1 MPKLQILHFN
11 DVYHLAPHK
20 REPVGGAARFA
31 TVIKEFRESY
41 GVESSC
47 VFFSGDAFNPSVE
60 SSVSKGAHMVPA
72 LNAFGID
79 AACLGNHD
87 FDFGVPTLKRLVAMS
102 NFPWLLSNVV
112 DSETDG
118 PVAGKKFVILEKNG
132 LKLGIVGLVEKDWLE
147 TIPNLPPNLKHK
159 DYVSAGKELIAQL
172 RDPNG
177 PHAVDLI
184 IALTHCRLPN
194 DIILANQCKD
204 DIDLILG
211 GHDHF
216 FYIGKGCD
224 VINGWTREAKGNDGW
239 TGKEDVGD
247 DGARLVKSGADFR
260 ELSIVELDIDENT
273 NEGRTLKRIKNITGM
288 FNGLQLKLSLMKKK
302 ISKLKNNQ
310 SFLMTYNHL

>member
-11 DVYHLAPHK
+11 DVYHLAPQK

-31 TVIKEFRESY
+31 TVIKEFRERY

-72 LNAFGID
+72 MNAFGID

-87 FDFGVPTLKRLVAMS
+87 FDFGVPTLKGLVAMS

-118 PVAGKKFVILEKNG
+118 PAVAGE
-132 LKLGIVGLVEKDWLE
+132 WLE

-159 DYVSAGKELIAQL
+159 DFVSAGKELIAQL

-194 DIILANQCKD
+194 DVILASKCKD

-211 GHDHF
+211 G
-216 FYIGKGCD
+216 
-224 VINGWTREAKGNDGW
+224 
-239 TGKEDVGD
+239 
-247 DGARLVKSGADFR
+247 
-260 ELSIVELDIDENT
+260 
-273 NEGRTLKRIKNITGM
+273 
-288 FNGLQLKLSLMKKK
+288 
-302 ISKLKNNQ
+302 
-310 SFLMTYNHL
+310 